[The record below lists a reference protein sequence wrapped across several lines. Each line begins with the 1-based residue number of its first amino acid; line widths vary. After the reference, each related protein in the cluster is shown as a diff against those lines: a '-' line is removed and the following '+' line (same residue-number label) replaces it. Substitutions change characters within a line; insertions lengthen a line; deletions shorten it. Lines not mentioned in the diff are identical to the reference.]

1 MGGVGREEWHL
12 IGDTTVDSDRVEEI
26 QMQIKILLQIQI
38 QTQTYALEM
47 ASDWENHHRCK

>member
-1 MGGVGREEWHL
+1 MRWEGGVGGVGPEEWHL

-38 QTQTYALEM
+38 QIQTYAVGM
-47 ASDWENHHRCK
+47 ASV

>member
-1 MGGVGREEWHL
+1 MRWEGGVGGVGREEWHL

-38 QTQTYALEM
+38 QTQTYGR
-47 ASDWENHHRCK
+47 DGI

>member
-1 MGGVGREEWHL
+1 MRWEGGVGGVGREEWHL

-38 QTQTYALEM
+38 QTQTYAVGM
-47 ASDWENHHRCK
+47 ASD